1 MHSST
6 KRFAR
11 FAWTPAAALLL
22 VAALLGYQS
31 LAAQRG
37 VVAPSVIATVNL
49 ERVFQNLDEKGA
61 ADIELQEIA
70 DDLEAEGRTMKQAID
85 LSEQD
90 LDLFAPGSPKYQ
102 EALEEWTLGTLRYKS
117 FIEFGRRKIDWQKA
131 NTLKRIYQSIKTS
144 AGALAEA
151 SGYDMIFVDDSIAQM
166 QPGSEAEMTRQISAR
181 RMLYTSPGIDVT
193 DELVTRMNQAFQA
206 GTLSGR

>member
-85 LSEQD
+85 LSEYEIDREVLKLVSQEVC
-90 LDLFAPGSPKYQ
+90 LRHKIIPVSRAGSSWRWQAWLPSAPSTTWPCPPSSTPRWAPASRFAAPSRC
-102 EALEEWTLGTLRYKS
+102 W
-117 FIEFGRRKIDWQKA
+117 
-131 NTLKRIYQSIKTS
+131 
-144 AGALAEA
+144 
-151 SGYDMIFVDDSIAQM
+151 
-166 QPGSEAEMTRQISAR
+166 
-181 RMLYTSPGIDVT
+181 
-193 DELVTRMNQAFQA
+193 
-206 GTLSGR
+206 